1 MAMPDFPDATIAKI
15 GASLF
20 GAFVSLRFVV
30 GTWPER
36 LMMFVGGAALSYY
49 ASAPVS
55 IWIGGGEETLGLI
68 GFMLGLLS
76 MTIVA
81 KLYEAFQALDAK
93 EMGKDLWAWF
103 IRKWGA

>member
-1 MAMPDFPDATIAKI
+1 MALPDIPDAALAKM

-36 LMMFVGGAALSYY
+36 LLMFVGGAALSYY
-49 ASAPVS
+49 STDPVAA
-55 IWIGGGEETLGLI
+55 WIGGGIDTLGLV
-68 GFMLGLLS
+68 GFFLGLLG

-81 KLYEAFQALDAK
+81 KVYEAFQALDSKQIA
-93 EMGKDLWAWF
+93 GDVWAWVV
-103 IRKWGA
+103 RKWGA